1 MSVSFGS
8 EKFPYL
14 GHAMDRPGD
23 NEEIRLVA
31 ILRFLKKNQ
40 DEVANILKMRKE
52 RVVGIE
58 NWLKTAPL
66 ELVEGIIDDYHLR
79 QVIENKLL
87 KRFEEQEF
95 QEEEEEAERRLDPVD
110 LVRAAWLTADDILQ
124 YYRTD
129 YSNQK
134 ELRKHLDAVKQTAEV
149 WIRLLERLYNFKD
162 ELILQNFQGIA
173 TSVIAWSKWTG
184 NPIMG
189 GIEVGTEYKYEKQDD
204 VDIYL
209 SNSLWV
215 HYENEFGKLPFSS
228 WEKLTVKDISQ
239 PLLDN
244 MRTIAHG
251 RILKSSPSCAICKAI
266 RKGSS
271 VL

>member
-1 MSVSFGS
+1 MDKSGS
-8 EKFPYL
+8 
-14 GHAMDRPGD
+14 
-23 NEEIRLVA
+23 NEEIQLVA
-31 ILRFLKKNQ
+31 ILRTLKKSQ

-95 QEEEEEAERRLDPVD
+95 QEEEAERYLEPVD

-129 YSNQK
+129 YSSRK
-134 ELRKHLDAVKQTAEV
+134 ELSKHLDAVKQTAEV
-149 WIRLLERLYNFKD
+149 WIRLLERLYDFKD
-162 ELILQNFQGIA
+162 EPILKEFQGIA

-189 GIEVGTEYKYEKQDD
+189 GIEAGTEYKYEKQED
-204 VDIYL
+204 VDLYL
-209 SNSLWV
+209 SKSLWV
-215 HYENEFGKLPFSS
+215 HYEDGFGKLPFSS
-228 WEKLTVKDISQ
+228 WKKLTVKDISQ
-239 PLLDN
+239 SLLDN

-251 RILKSSPSCAICKAI
+251 RILKYSPSCAICKAI

-271 VL
+271 VR